1 MIDPMGTKFQQILDF
16 GEQSEV
22 RVMAVACELY
32 EKRIVSGPIY
42 ACFEVL
48 HLGIILQPTRIRRLF
63 DSYQNELPQLLCGQC
78 YLSPLP
84 ANLSEK

>member
-1 MIDPMGTKFQQILDF
+1 MI
-16 GEQSEV
+16 
-22 RVMAVACELY
+22 VACELY

-48 HLGIILQPTRIRRLF
+48 DLGFILQPTVIPRRS
-63 DSYQNELPQLLCGQC
+63 DSYQNKLPQLLCGQC
-78 YLSPLP
+78 YLSPLL